1 MTGDKSV
8 FAIRRYQPLAT
19 LAPVKREA
27 QGAVMKFERHSFHGN
42 GARSRQRQSGV
53 MLLEALVGLLIFSIG
68 ILALVGMQ
76 AVATK
81 NFANAQFRSEAS
93 FLASE
98 ILSQIWIDQRNASSY
113 ATTGAVCP
121 SSPSTQLQLWA
132 CRVAR
137 LPGAT
142 AFPPTIT
149 IVPVAGT
156 TVMQVTIVVRWQAP
170 DAIGPSN
177 QTLTANVSCHLTK
190 PNASTGECV

>member
-1 MTGDKSV
+1 
-8 FAIRRYQPLAT
+8 
-19 LAPVKREA
+19 
-27 QGAVMKFERHSFHGN
+27 MKFERHNFRGN
-42 GARSRQRQSGV
+42 RAQLRRGQSGV

-98 ILSQIWIDQRNASSY
+98 ILSQIWVDQRNASSY

-142 AFPPTIT
+142 DFPPTIT
-149 IVPVAGT
+149 IVGPAAGT
-156 TVMQVTIVVRWQAP
+156 TVMQVTIVVRWRAP

-177 QTLTANVSCHLTK
+177 QTLTANVSCHLTR
-190 PNASTGECV
+190 PNTSTGECV